1 MPEFAG
7 MALALPDGMAA
18 QPRPPAASPPGSSR
32 PSWAWFVLLALL
44 GVFWLVQSSI
54 GTTERPPVQYSTFLQ
69 WVRAGKVKEAVVRP
83 DSVSGKLS
91 EAQTV
96 DGKSVTEFRTA
107 TPHDERLV
115 ALLDQ
120 NGVAIRAENEESPLL
135 VRLVMMALPWVVIIG
150 GWMWLSRRT
159 QQMMVAGGG
168 PLGGFLKRGRKFE
181 KAAAAR
187 VTFEDV
193 AGLANAKRDLSE
205 LVQFLKQPEL
215 FASLGAKIPRG
226 VLL

>member
-1 MPEFAG
+1 MG
-7 MALALPDGMAA
+7 LAPPGRMAA
-18 QPRPPAASPPGSSR
+18 QARPPASSPGPSR

-44 GVFWLVQSSI
+44 GVFWLVQSSV
-54 GTTERPPVQYSTFLQ
+54 GTTERPPVEYSTFLQ

-107 TPHDERLV
+107 TPRDERLV

-135 VRLVMMALPWVVIIG
+135 V
-150 GWMWLSRRT
+150 
-159 QQMMVAGGG
+159 
-168 PLGGFLKRGRKFE
+168 
-181 KAAAAR
+181 
-187 VTFEDV
+187 
-193 AGLANAKRDLSE
+193 
-205 LVQFLKQPEL
+205 
-215 FASLGAKIPRG
+215 
-226 VLL
+226 